1 MKQKSDFASSSIR
14 VLSPSMLPPVMGED
28 GSMAKTA
35 IFFPD
40 LTRKS
45 PRASIKLLLPTPGGP
60 LMAMRSELP
69 QVGSNFANISSAS
82 ARCSGRVLSVNV
94 IARASQSRD
103 PDWIS

>member
-1 MKQKSDFASSSIR
+1 
-14 VLSPSMLPPVMGED
+14 MGED